1 MRGDR
6 ALSSPTS
13 AILSPMHMNSWNRL
27 KYKNLTLLVVCTLV
41 IFLLTQWE
49 PFQDILLK
57 IHNLGYLG
65 AFLGG
70 ILFVF
75 TFTVALGGIILFS
88 LVDNYSVISIALVGG
103 FGSMVGDLILF
114 RFIKDGLTY
123 ELKPLYRKFGGD
135 RITTVFRSVYLR
147 WTLPLVGALIIMSPF
162 PDELGVALMGLS
174 KMKTSHFMVISYVL
188 DVVGIIIL
196 LEGIMLFRGMV

>member
-1 MRGDR
+1 
-6 ALSSPTS
+6 
-13 AILSPMHMNSWNRL
+13 MNSWNRL
-27 KYKNLTLLVVCTLV
+27 KYKNLTLLIVCTLG

-49 PFQDILLK
+49 PFQEILSK

-88 LVDNYSVISIALVGG
+88 LVDNYSVMGIALVGG
-103 FGSMVGDLILF
+103 FGSMVGDLIIF
-114 RFIKDGLTY
+114 RFVRDGLTD
-123 ELKPLYRKFGGD
+123 ELKPLYRRFGGD

-147 WTLPLVGALIIMSPF
+147 WALPLVGALIVMSPF
-162 PDELGVALMGLS
+162 PDELGVTLMGLS
-174 KMKTSHFMVISYVL
+174 KMKTSHFIVISYVL
-188 DVVGIIIL
+188 DVVGLIIL
-196 LEGIMLFRGMV
+196 LEGVMLFKAMM